1 MKKILSIF
9 CLCCLVLTIDGWA
22 QTAESD
28 GFDGRFGLGV
38 NGKQI
43 LYGYPNAQ
51 PTSYF
56 LVRVKN
62 PKGGYRYATNMQRSR
77 ERVFLLK
84 SKAEQV
90 IQAGVLIQEN
100 HFQFSAIKITEQI
113 IPLNS
118 LGQAALQGEQVRSFK
133 VEYMVQNNSP
143 MNFEL
148 GFAQFLDF
156 KLDDNDACRMTYNQ
170 KQVSNASSF
179 APNGANYNITLFQDE
194 TNPAALTAIL
204 SGVATPSRGTNP
216 DSIICGDYRDLN
228 DQLWDWELKQKDYR
242 DAAVVLQWNDAWIK
256 ANESKVFSF
265 VIGVADHYSGQL
277 AQDLDQQTANV
288 VNESV
293 YFDLGSSKLTATQIN
308 QLTTLLSGKDISK
321 IVLAGFSDQVG
332 SPEQCLRISQE
343 RVQQVEQALLEIG
356 IDKNILESTAYG
368 STRAGALVGS
378 ELSSGK
384 RKDRRVDILL
394 ILNE

>member
-9 CLCCLVLTIDGWA
+9 SFCCLVLTIDGWA
-22 QTAESD
+22 QTTESD

-62 PKGGYRYATNMQRSR
+62 PKGGYRYATNMQRTR

-90 IQAGVLIQEN
+90 ISAGVLIQEN
-100 HFQFSAIKITEQI
+100 HFQFAAIQIKEQI

-118 LGQAALQGEQVRSFK
+118 LGQAALQGEQVRSFMVK
-133 VEYMVQNNSP
+133 YLVQNNSP
-143 MNFEL
+143 MDFEM

-170 KQVSNASSF
+170 QQIVNASTF

-194 TNPAALTAIL
+194 RNPAALTAIL
-204 SGVATPSRGTNP
+204 SGIDDQFSGTNP

-228 DQLWDWELKQKDYR
+228 DQLWDWDLKQHDYR
-242 DAAVVLQWNDAWIK
+242 DAAVVLQWNDVWIK
-256 ANESKVFSF
+256 ANESKTFGF
-265 VIGVADHYSGQL
+265 VIGVADHYSGEL
-277 AQDLDQQTANV
+277 AQDLDQNTANII
-288 VNESV
+288 NKSV
-293 YFDLGSSKLTATQIN
+293 YFDLGSSKLSFA
-308 QLTTLLSGKDISK
+308 QLTQLKTLLSGKDISK

-332 SPEQCLRISQE
+332 SPEQCMRISQE
-343 RVQQVEQALLEIG
+343 RVKQVEQALCGIG
-356 IDKNILESTAYG
+356 VEKNILESTAYG

-394 ILNE
+394 IINE

>member
-9 CLCCLVLTIDGWA
+9 SFCCLVLTINGWA
-22 QTAESD
+22 QTIESD

-62 PKGGYRYATNMQRSR
+62 PKGGYRYATNILRSR

-90 IQAGVLIQEN
+90 INAGILIQEN
-100 HFQFSAIKITEQI
+100 HFQFAAIQIKEQI

-118 LGQAALQGEQVRSFK
+118 LGQAALQGEQVRSFMVK
-133 VEYMVQNNSP
+133 YLVQNNSP
-143 MNFEL
+143 MDFEM

-170 KQVSNASSF
+170 QQISNASTF

-194 TNPAALTAIL
+194 NNPAALTAIL
-204 SGVATPSRGTNP
+204 SGIDDQSGGTNP

-228 DQLWDWELKQKDYR
+228 DQLWDWDLKKHDYR

-256 ANESKVFSF
+256 ANESKTFGF
-265 VIGVADHYSGQL
+265 VIGVADHYSGEL
-277 AQDLDQQTANV
+277 AQDLDQNTANII
-288 VNESV
+288 NESV
-293 YFDLGSSKLTATQIN
+293 YFDLGSSKLSFA
-308 QLTTLLSGKDISK
+308 QLTQLKTLLSGKDISK

-332 SPEQCLRISQE
+332 SPEQCMRISKE
-343 RVQQVEQALLEIG
+343 RVKQVEQALYGIG
-356 IDKNILESTAYG
+356 VEKNILESTAYG
-368 STRAGALVGS
+368 SKRAGALVGS

-394 ILNE
+394 IINK